1 MGSFMP
7 VLPYSPCSAFPVAV
21 GRGQDRD
28 LSNFSLCFN
37 CRVSGTIP
45 GAFPDIYV
53 SFSKL

>member
-28 LSNFSLCFN
+28 LSDFSLCFN
-37 CRVSGTIP
+37 CHVSGTIP